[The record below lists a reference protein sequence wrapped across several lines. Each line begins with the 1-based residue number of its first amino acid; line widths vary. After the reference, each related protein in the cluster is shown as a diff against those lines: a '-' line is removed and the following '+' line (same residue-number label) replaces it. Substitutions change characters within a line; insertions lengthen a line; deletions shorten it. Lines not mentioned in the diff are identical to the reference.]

1 VKHQSI
7 LQNFTADPFCT
18 GIPCQRYAPGLP
30 GKNTFIFDT
39 SNLILPDDEKA
50 LG

>member
-1 VKHQSI
+1 LYEI
-7 LQNFTADPFCT
+7 LVCAIQKGFASE
-18 GIPCQRYAPGLP
+18 
-30 GKNTFIFDT
+30 NTFIFDT